1 MSIADPHKRDFAT
14 NARLPR
20 IALLALAIGVLSTFA
35 AFALLSLI
43 HLFTNLFFFQ
53 RLSFADRSPAL
64 NTLGPW
70 AAAVPV
76 AGGVVVGLIARFGSE
91 KIRGHGIPEAIEAIL
106 FGKSRMSPKVAV
118 LKPLASGIVIGSG
131 GPFGA
136 EGPIIMTGGAI
147 GSLIAQFVKVTAA
160 ERKTL
165 LVAGA
170 TAGMTAVFGTP
181 VAAVLLAV
189 ELLLF
194 EWRPRSFLPVAL
206 ACAVAGFARAAFF
219 GVGPLFPLVTAP
231 PSAAAL
237 GSCAAAGLLSGAL
250 ACALSVA
257 LYKTEDWF
265 GKLPVHWMWW
275 PAIGGLAVGIGGL
288 IEPRALGVGYDV
300 IGDLLHGNIA
310 LQFALAIL
318 VVKAVIWVIALGS
331 GTSGGVLAPLLMLG
345 AGLGTLLGPVL
356 PGGEPALWPL
366 VCMAATLG
374 ATLGA
379 PLTAIVFALGLTH
392 DANALLPL
400 LAATLVAHGFATVVM
415 KRSIMTEKIAR
426 RGYHIYREY
435 GVDPLERHYV
445 DEVMTRDVVTIDADL
460 SVGVVRA
467 RYFGATQAHRAYPVV
482 RDGVLIGLLDRATL
496 DRGGDAHAGD
506 ANGGEMR
513 ASDGRAKREP
523 MADMRVAD
531 MRVTDMRVA
540 DARVP
545 DLPVADLL
553 PRRAPPFSLADETCR
568 LVATRLAVHR
578 LERLP
583 VVTDPDTMR
592 LVGIV
597 SRSDLVKPAL
607 RHFDDEHK
615 RERFRRAHPAAFVR
629 RRFAPARKTG

>member
-1 MSIADPHKRDFAT
+1 MSIAAPHKRDFAS

-53 RLSFADRSPAL
+53 RFSFAEHSPAL

-76 AGGVVVGLIARFGSE
+76 AGGIVVGLIARFGSE

-219 GVGPLFPLVTAP
+219 GVGPLFPVETAAP
-231 PSAAAL
+231 TAAAL
-237 GSCAAAGLLSGAL
+237 GSCALAGLLSGAL
-250 ACALSVA
+250 ACGLSVS
-257 LYKTEDWF
+257 LYKIEDRF

-300 IGDLLHGNIA
+300 IGDLLHGHIA
-310 LQFALAIL
+310 LQIALAIL

-374 ATLGA
+374 A
-379 PLTAIVFALGLTH
+379 PLTAIVFAFGLTH

-400 LAATLVAHGFATVVM
+400 LTATLVAHGFATVAM

-445 DEVMTRDVVTIDADL
+445 DEVMTRSAVTIDADL
-460 SVGVVRA
+460 SVEVVRA

-482 RDGVLIGLLDRATL
+482 RDGVLIGMLDRATL
-496 DRGGDAHAGD
+496 DGSPAAHDGDGQADD
-506 ANGGEMR
+506 ARAAKMR
-513 ASDGRAKREP
+513 AADVQ
-523 MADMRVAD
+523 MTDMRVAD
-531 MRVTDMRVA
+531 MRVA
-540 DARVP
+540 DV
-545 DLPVADLL
+545 L
-553 PRRAPPFSLADETCR
+553 PRRAPLFSLADETCR
-568 LVATRLAVHR
+568 LVATRLAVHQ

-583 VVTDPDTMR
+583 VVADPDTMR
-592 LVGIV
+592 VVGIV

-615 RERFRRAHPAAFVR
+615 RERFRRAHPAAFVK